1 MGRLLALGLAAAL
14 ISAGAGVAKA
24 ELAVT
29 EFLNNVLGNEST
41 NEWME
46 IYNYGSSPIDLD
58 GYTVSDNNGTF
69 VFPGGTIAPGEAIIL
84 AQDPAGFAANWPTVT
99 AQVFG
104 PWALIINLANTDDQI
119 VLNDPSGALIWR
131 LGYDDDE
138 TAGRATFLATTDFS
152 IADYGTELSPL
163 VVRDG
168 DDATSPAQIGYE
180 SNDAT
185 ADPLAFSGVD
195 GDFGSP
201 GAAMPEPGAAGLLAC
216 ALAILGAAA
225 LRRGRG

>member
-1 MGRLLALGLAAAL
+1 MKRLLILGLGAAL
-14 ISAGAGVAKA
+14 ISVAAGVASA

-46 IYNYGSSPIDLD
+46 IYNYGSSSIDLT

-69 VFPGGTIAPGEAIIL
+69 VFPSGTIAPGEAIIL
-84 AQDPAGFAANWPTVT
+84 AQGPDAFRANWPTVT

-104 PWALIINLANTDDQI
+104 PWAPIVNLANTDDQI
-119 VLNDPSGALIWR
+119 VLSDPSGALLWT
-131 LGYDDDE
+131 LGYGDDE

-152 IADYGTELSPL
+152 ITDYGNELSPL
-163 VVRDG
+163 VDRNG
-168 DDATSPAQIGYE
+168 DDATAPAQIGYE

-185 ADPLAFSGVD
+185 ADPLAFSAED
-195 GDFGSP
+195 DDFGSP
-201 GAAMPEPGAAGLLAC
+201 GAAMPEPGTAALLAC
-216 ALAILGAAA
+216 ALAVLGAAA
-225 LRRGRG
+225 VWRRRG

>member
-1 MGRLLALGLAAAL
+1 MGRLLAFGLGAVLV
-14 ISAGAGVAKA
+14 SAGAGVASA

-46 IYNYGSSPIDLD
+46 IYNYGSSPIDLA
-58 GYTVSDNNGTF
+58 GYTVSDNTGTF

-84 AQDPAGFAANWPTVT
+84 AQDPAGFAANWPTVS

-104 PWALIINLANTDDQI
+104 PWAPIINLANTDDQI
-119 VLNDPSGALIWR
+119 VLSDPSGALLWA
-131 LGYDDDE
+131 LGYGDDE
-138 TAGRATFLATTDFS
+138 TAGRATFLATADFS
-152 IADYGTELSPL
+152 ITDYGTELAPL
-163 VVRDG
+163 IVRNG
-168 DDATSPAQIGYE
+168 DDATAPAQIGYE

-185 ADPLAFSGVD
+185 ADPLAFSALD

-201 GAAMPEPGAAGLLAC
+201 GAALPEPATAALLAC
-216 ALAILGAAA
+216 AAAVFGAAA
-225 LRRGRG
+225 IRRRRG